1 MFKTLFGDPNTRKIK
16 KFHPVVAEI
25 NALEAD
31 IHKLSDQQLKYK
43 TNEFRELLETVNS
56 DEELRNI
63 LNEILPEAFAVVR
76 EASIRVLGMR
86 HFDVQ
91 LIGGMV
97 LHKGQ
102 IAEMKTGEGKT
113 LVGTLPAYLNG
124 LTKKGVHIVTVNDYL
139 ARRDAEWMGQVHRF
153 LGLSVGLIQSGM
165 NPEERRKNLLL

>member
-63 LNEILPEAFAVVR
+63 LN
-76 EASIRVLGMR
+76 
-86 HFDVQ
+86 
-91 LIGGMV
+91 
-97 LHKGQ
+97 
-102 IAEMKTGEGKT
+102 
-113 LVGTLPAYLNG
+113 
-124 LTKKGVHIVTVNDYL
+124 
-139 ARRDAEWMGQVHRF
+139 RF
-153 LGLSVGLIQSGM
+153 
-165 NPEERRKNLLL
+165 